1 MIGIKLLLYMYKLY
15 ICVYMLFVF
24 ISAALSLAIPS
35 SSFRLMGLVPNN
47 GLIDQQ
53 VAAQDKLQ
61 LHTIY
66 TSSTAMSLGA

>member
-1 MIGIKLLLYMYKLY
+1 MCIHVICLYQCC
-15 ICVYMLFVF
+15 IV
-24 ISAALSLAIPS
+24 LSLAIPS
-35 SSFRLMGLVPNN
+35 SSFSLMGLVPNN